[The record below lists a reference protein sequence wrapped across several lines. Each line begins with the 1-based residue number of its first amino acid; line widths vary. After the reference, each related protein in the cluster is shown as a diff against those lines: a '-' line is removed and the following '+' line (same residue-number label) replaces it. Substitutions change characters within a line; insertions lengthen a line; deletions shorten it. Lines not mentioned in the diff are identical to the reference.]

1 MEAQYIQLAVFV
13 KIPQNN
19 SDNHNNKKY
28 EAALSLKMYH
38 SHLYHFLHLNY
49 TSVTTLKTLPATEK
63 KFENMSF
70 TKSSPSSDRSSFE
83 GAQS

>member
-38 SHLYHFLHLNY
+38 SHLYHFLHPNY